1 MYGKLFAQ
9 MYDGTLATHGP
20 WQALVTFQQMIVLA
34 DRQGYVDMTPDAISR
49 RTSIPLEIITT
60 GIAALLKPDPSSRS
74 PAEDGRR
81 LVPIDDGRDWGWQ
94 IVNYSKYRQMR
105 SADERREYLREAQ
118 ASRRERL
125 KAMSTNVNM
134 STASTQCQQSQP
146 IADADAD
153 ADADAKAEA
162 DAEVPSVPSL
172 RSGTGRKRPSD
183 PMSDAVWGE
192 GTALLG
198 EAKDARSFLGKLCKE
213 YGQRLVLQAIS
224 DAQSA
229 IPAEPRAWLVARCQE
244 RRAISGNRQVALEER
259 NAAIAANWHPPE
271 DE

>member
-1 MYGKLFAQ
+1 MRLVVSMYWDARKFSGFRASGKASANVARRSAIPVRR
-9 MYDGTLATHGP
+9 ATMCSEARRYRPGAGSWSVP
-20 WQALVTFQQMIVLA
+20 M
-34 DRQGYVDMTPDAISR
+34 RQSHPAGR
-49 RTSIPLEIITT
+49 RTEPVALERTLFSEMLHTGDASGVKCLASNSRTT
-60 GIAALLKPDPSSRS
+60 TP
-74 PAEDGRR
+74 
-81 LVPIDDGRDWGWQ
+81 
-94 IVNYSKYRQMR
+94 YH
-105 SADERREYLREAQ
+105 
-118 ASRRERL
+118 
-125 KAMSTNVNM
+125 
-134 STASTQCQQSQP
+134 
-146 IADADAD
+146 
-153 ADADAKAEA
+153 
-162 DAEVPSVPSL
+162 SL